1 MGAAFQCTL
10 GTGSQVP
17 GVTGTPRSDHGQL
30 MVLML
35 ATLQGCPEGF
45 GWAPGWHFWPTALPS
60 RDGLLLPSVLPEWPP
75 GRTAVSGPPAGAPPA
90 TRGGLGS
97 APPRP
102 LASAPLPICCPH
114 LFADRPHV
122 SKCAS
127 LPSRPPPQIPQQT
140 RQHPQAAPRPPPALA
155 LSLAFGARPPARLCV
170 RSEFFLHWR
179 KDSSFSLGPRSV
191 PTQGPSFRVG
201 CGSGHPPDVLPGEG
215 SGSGLEPS
223 PCQAG
228 APTAASCPI

>member
-75 GRTAVSGPPAGAPPA
+75 GRTAVSGPPAGAPPV

-97 APPRP
+97 APWHLLPLPYAARACLQTQAPRQQMCQSP
-102 LASAPLPICCPH
+102 FTASPADPTADASAPT
-114 LFADRPHV
+114 
-122 SKCAS
+122 
-127 LPSRPPPQIPQQT
+127 SRPPPPACPGALPGL
-140 RQHPQAAPRPPPALA
+140 RGPAASPPL
-155 LSLAFGARPPARLCV
+155 
-170 RSEFFLHWR
+170 
-179 KDSSFSLGPRSV
+179 RSV
-191 PTQGPSFRVG
+191 
-201 CGSGHPPDVLPGEG
+201 
-215 SGSGLEPS
+215 
-223 PCQAG
+223 
-228 APTAASCPI
+228 